1 MAVTRKRSQKR
12 VVSRSKYS
20 EKDIM
25 LQFLE
30 MLNIIKVYHWKTL
43 SYSTHK
49 ATDELYSDL
58 SSRTDEFIETMLGKS
73 GSRVNLMSTKYISF
87 HDYDNVDDFKAC
99 IEKFKQYLINMN
111 SSKTLNLKSNS
122 DLLNIRD
129 EILGDL
135 NKFTYLLTLK

>member
-1 MAVTRKRSQKR
+1 MVATRKRSQKR
-12 VVSRSKYS
+12 SMSVKYT

-30 MLNIIKVYHWKTL
+30 MLNIVKVYHWKTL

-58 SSRTDEFIETMLGKS
+58 SSRIDEFIETMLGKS
-73 GSRVNLMSTKYISF
+73 GTRVNLMTTKSIHF
-87 HDYDNVDDFKAC
+87 QDFDNVDSFKAK
-99 IEKFKQYLINMN
+99 IEYFKNYLINMN